1 MEGRGWPFSGG
12 CSFYMKNKLKSELFN
27 RKKIYKKMFF
37 SFMTKNFNWEI
48 STKNFV
54 TFKRWDGF
62 NDKKKLILW
71 EFTENS
77 DFFSFEGGEGCESPK
92 RRGLDSL

>member
-62 NDKKKLILW
+62 NDKKKFNIMGVHWKLW
-71 EFTENS
+71 
-77 DFFSFEGGEGCESPK
+77 FFFFWGRGGVWIA
-92 RRGLDSL
+92 